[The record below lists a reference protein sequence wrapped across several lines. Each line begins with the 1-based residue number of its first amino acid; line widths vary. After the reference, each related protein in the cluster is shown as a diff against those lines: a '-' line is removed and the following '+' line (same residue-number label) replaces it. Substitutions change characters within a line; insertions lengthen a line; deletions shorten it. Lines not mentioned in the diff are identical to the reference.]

1 MVKKGIQVEKIW
13 KNLRKFGT
21 CMSVKDGLDHPLL
34 RDVPVSV
41 YQWNVIVDC
50 LLKSESASSNAFVAH
65 LPHHFL
71 GLMMDWCKAETGFYI
86 FALKS
91 KLSVAQYTQVVT
103 EIHWEIQCTDITMLC
118 LV

>member
-1 MVKKGIQVEKIW
+1 MEFH
-13 KNLRKFGT
+13 RKL
-21 CMSVKDGLDHPLL
+21 SVKIRIGLF
-34 RDVPVSV
+34 R
-41 YQWNVIVDC
+41 
-50 LLKSESASSNAFVAH
+50 SSNAFVAY
-65 LPHHFL
+65 LPHQFL
-71 GLMMDWCKAETGFYI
+71 GLMLDWCKAETCFYM